1 MRMHTKAGRST
12 WPYVIGAAVVVV
24 AVAGG
29 IVYSSAQPGGEP
41 TAVASSAPTPSPSA
55 PADGG
60 SSGAGDGDGGVAP
73 TGCLGGQDRNAEMV
87 LTAQKAATH
96 TTYGAVEVATS
107 FYRFLWQYPYP
118 AVSESDTVSTAVVA
132 DTATDVWKDIAG
144 SYEAAGNDATQGVVP
159 AGTPFHTSTTNGLW
173 RVTED
178 STADRVTVE
187 LAAGYV
193 IDGALSPSEVAGIGL
208 VMVWQNDA
216 WQVESGTT
224 VDQTKLAAGGNRYTG
239 GC

>member
-1 MRMHTKAGRST
+1 MRMYTKAGRSR
-12 WPYVIGAAVVVV
+12 WPYVIGATVVVV

-29 IVYSSAQPGGEP
+29 IAYSATQPSREP
-41 TAVASSAPTPSPSA
+41 TAEAPSTPSASAPS
-55 PADGG
+55 GG
-60 SSGAGDGDGGVAP
+60 SSGAGDDEDGVAP
-73 TGCLGGQDRNAEMV
+73 TGCLGGQDRNADMV
-87 LTAQKAATH
+87 LATQKAAKH
-96 TTYGAVEVATS
+96 TSFGAVEVATS
-107 FYRFLWQYPYP
+107 FYRYLWQYPYP
-118 AVSESDTVSTAVVA
+118 SATENETVSATVVA
-132 DTATDVWKDIAG
+132 DTATDEWKDIAA
-144 SYEAAGNDATQGVVP
+144 SYQAAGDDATQGVVP

-187 LAAGYV
+187 LATGFV
-193 IDGALSPSEVAGIGL
+193 IDGALSATKAAGIGL
-208 VMVWQNDA
+208 VMVWQNGT